1 MAKKKWSAKQD
12 YELTKGQAK
21 FEQYL
26 NDNGYQITG
35 YRYYNSF
42 NEYRI
47 EKDGIVGE
55 YRFFNGN
62 IDYKYFI
69 LAFEDWWNLR
79 AKLIKMGAE
88 SNN

>member
-1 MAKKKWSAKQD
+1 MQKKWTTKQD
-12 YELTKGQAK
+12 YELTKGQEK
-21 FEQYL
+21 FEKYL
-26 NDNGYQITG
+26 EENGFTITG

-55 YRFFNGN
+55 YRFYNGN

-69 LAFEDWWNLR
+69 QAFQDWWELR
-79 AKLIKMGAE
+79 TKLIDMGT
-88 SNN
+88 N